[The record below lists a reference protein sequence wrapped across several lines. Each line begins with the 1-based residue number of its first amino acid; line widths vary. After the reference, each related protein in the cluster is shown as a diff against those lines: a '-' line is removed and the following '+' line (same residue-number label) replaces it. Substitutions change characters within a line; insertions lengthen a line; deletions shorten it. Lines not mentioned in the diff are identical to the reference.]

1 MAKQNKKEKK
11 IEQEAKEQLVQPT
24 IPIYPDPVP
33 TIQFAP
39 YPNHFKIENI
49 MELSSYTSSM
59 NELISLANWFVK
71 KNRKL
76 LLDKQKIE
84 QAKKLMD
91 YFG

>member
-1 MAKQNKKEKK
+1 MANKKQIKEPE
-11 IEQEAKEQLVQPT
+11 EQKETIPT